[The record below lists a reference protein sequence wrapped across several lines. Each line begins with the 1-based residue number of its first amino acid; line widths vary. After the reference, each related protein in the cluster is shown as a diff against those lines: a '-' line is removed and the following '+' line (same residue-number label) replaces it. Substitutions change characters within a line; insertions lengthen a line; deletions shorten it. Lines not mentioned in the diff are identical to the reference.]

1 MQSKATT
8 IDAYLKELSEE
19 RKDPIEKLRKFI
31 LKNLSKGVE
40 ENISYGM
47 IAYCVPHSIYPNGYH
62 CDPKQPLPF
71 MMLASQKNFISL
83 YHMGL
88 YANPVLMEWFTQEY
102 AQRVKGKLDIGKSC
116 IRFKKPEQIPF
127 ELIGELVAK
136 MSADEWIVCYE
147 KNLQKK

>member
-8 IDAYLKELSEE
+8 INAYLKELSEE

-88 YANPVLMEWFTQEY
+88 YANPTLMEWFTQEY
-102 AQRVKGKLDIGKSC
+102 AERVKGKLDIGKSC

-127 ELIGELVAK
+127 DLIGELVAK

>member
-71 MMLASQKNFISL
+71 IMLASQKNFISL

>member
-8 IDAYLKELSEE
+8 INAYLKELSEE
-19 RKDPIEKLRKFI
+19 RKDPIEKLRKVI

-102 AQRVKGKLDIGKSC
+102 AERVKGKLDIGKSC

-127 ELIGELVAK
+127 DLIGELVAK

>member
-1 MQSKATT
+1 MQSKDTT